1 MYIDF
6 FCWTIYIIYM
16 YRDVRSLMGAEK
28 IVVYNYYGKRGFVM
42 VIIKKTSKC
51 LLATLFTI
59 IMLRAVMTT
68 TAFAKNINNFT
79 WFQGASMYIIDLK
92 EMSPGSNINTSGIR
106 FFCVATS
113 PSSGTYEGL
122 IDESNNPPALKK
134 Y

>member
-1 MYIDF
+1 
-6 FCWTIYIIYM
+6 M